1 MYIRN
6 FLTLGFGL
14 CLIAG
19 CASPGKE
26 SFDIARDL
34 DGNRRF
40 EDALPM
46 YEDAVTKDPANQE
59 YTAAL
64 KSARS
69 RLARQPLE
77 SAREKLKAPSLTY
90 STLLDA
96 KRDVERALR
105 VDPGNAD
112 AITLADSLKVR
123 MDAMAKK
130 AENSYAAAMKA
141 LESREYQGALEKFRE
156 IALYYPTYLDLSTRI
171 PATENMAVSHF
182 LKEADRHRAADDVES
197 LIRSLE
203 AALSIKPSS
212 QQIAGVLKEV
222 KAGNTAGVNIAK
234 AEKRAA
240 ENRWDQA
247 QVYLKRAQGL
257 NPDAGE
263 AERIGKLYAEGG
275 ARLMEKASAHL
286 QKGALYSAYVDLMNA
301 VAYNP
306 ELFRSA
312 ESDGLRSGLISQM
325 SARADELES
334 AGQIGQALYWS
345 ECAYRVAGHQE
356 ALHQKI
362 QGLTDKLKQR
372 VTKKIAIMDFTP
384 PASNPDAA
392 RLVTD
397 SLLSYMTRNASGDVK
412 ILARD
417 VLGALIKEIELGQA
431 GVYDIDSAKKSGK
444 LKGTDV
450 FIFGS
455 LLQYAVEKNVEE
467 GQKTVI
473 AKVGVD
479 REPNPQY
486 VVWLNDHPRASE
498 EERRNAPPPFMERDR
513 SEAIRYKVA
522 THRKTANVTISFRV
536 IDVES
541 SEVVITKTLN
551 SRKEATGTYS
561 EGVEVAGI
569 PYQRLEIPADSDLLG
584 KAVDEAIAELGHQVL
599 SRFQNLQETYLNS
612 AEVLRKR
619 GDTRSM
625 AERYMDAIVTEEVKN
640 IQSQITE
647 NARRQMDLLLKRAE
661 KYPL

>member
-1 MYIRN
+1 MYVRN

-14 CLIAG
+14 CLLAG

-34 DGNRRF
+34 DTNRRF

-46 YEDAVTKDPANQE
+46 YEDAVAKDPVNQE
-59 YTAAL
+59 YAAAL

-77 SAREKLKAPSLTY
+77 SAREKLKATPLTY
-90 STLLDA
+90 SILLDA
-96 KRDVERALR
+96 KRDVERAQK

-112 AITLADSLKVR
+112 AGTLAGALKGQ
-123 MDAMAKK
+123 MDAMAKR
-130 AENSYAAAMKA
+130 AESGYAVAMRE
-141 LESREYQGALEKFRE
+141 LEAREYRSALEKFRE

-171 PATENMAVSHF
+171 PATESRAVAHF
-182 LKEADRHRAADDVES
+182 LKEADRYRAADDVES

-203 AALSIKPSS
+203 TALSLQPSN
-212 QQIAGVLKEV
+212 QQIAGVLKQV
-222 KAGNTAGVNIAK
+222 KAGNTAAVNIAK
-234 AEKRAA
+234 AEKLAA

-247 QVYLKRAQGL
+247 QVYLKRARGL
-257 NPDAGE
+257 NPDPGE
-263 AERIGKLYAEGG
+263 TEKIGKLYAEGG
-275 ARLMEKASAHL
+275 AKLVERAAIHL
-286 QKGALYSAYVDLMNA
+286 QKGALYSAYSDLMA
-301 VAYNP
+301 ALAFNP
-306 ELFRSA
+306 EIFRGA
-312 ESDGLRSGLISQM
+312 ETDGLRSGLVSQM

-334 AGQIGQALYWS
+334 AGLIGQALYWS
-345 ECAYRVAGHQE
+345 ECAYRVAGPQE
-356 ALHQKI
+356 SLHQKI
-362 QGLTDKLKQR
+362 QGLSDKVRQR

-384 PASNPDAA
+384 PVSNPDAA

-486 VVWLNDHPRASE
+486 VVWLNDHSRASE
-498 EERRNAPPPFMERDR
+498 EERRNAPPPFIERDR

-522 THRKTANVTISFRV
+522 THRKTANVIISFRV
-536 IDVES
+536 VDVES
-541 SEVVITKTLN
+541 SEVVITKTLH
-551 SRKEATGTYS
+551 SRKEATGNYS

-569 PYQRLEIPADSDLLG
+569 PYQKLELPSDSDLLG

-599 SRFQNLQETYLNS
+599 SRFQNLQETCLNS
-612 AEVLRKR
+612 AESFKKK

-625 AERYMDAIVTEEVKN
+625 AERYVDAIVTEEVKN
-640 IQSQITE
+640 MKSQISET
-647 NARRQMDLLLKRAE
+647 ARRQLDLLLKRAE